1 MTALGYGIL
10 AAAIVL
16 CAAAVWCERRKT
28 RRTLEKLNEM
38 LDAAMRGDFTEDS
51 FDETLLSALESKLAH
66 YLAAS
71 TVSARNVS
79 TEKEKLKTLIGDIST
94 RRKHPLPT
102 FCSTPSSCGSS
113 RGTWCVWTRWTPRRG
128 SSKVSL
134 KRW

>member
-28 RRTLEKLNEM
+28 RRTLEKLKEM
-38 LDAAMRGDFTEDS
+38 LTDAMRGDFTEDS
-51 FDETLLSALESKLAH
+51 FDATLLSALESKLAH

-79 TEKEKLKTLIGDIST
+79 TEKEKLKTNESMLE
-94 RRKHPLPT
+94 
-102 FCSTPSSCGSS
+102 
-113 RGTWCVWTRWTPRRG
+113 
-128 SSKVSL
+128 SL
-134 KRW
+134 KARIADLKEN